1 MSLPAHWRRCVALRA
16 RGNIHSMVCGK
27 GLITLRCFGDM
38 SDQSY
43 WNNFYSSCQGNKHF
57 DWFVRFED
65 AIEYIEP
72 YLPPVSNSFVTRI
85 LEIGCGTSEFS
96 LKLFEHFNRNCR
108 IDCIDFSLEAI
119 KFLRKNIQERGL
131 VAKEIVE
138 TERKLESSLDLTGLA
153 CHQADAKNMPFADE
167 TFSLALDKGTSDAV
181 LKGPKGDVAFADV
194 LHECLRVLKPR
205 GKLIQFSDE
214 PPELRLGALEK
225 VKNDFVQTYS
235 TGLNSSKLRLSWRE
249 LSTQSIFQHYLYV
262 VHKEG
267 VGEHR

>member
-1 MSLPAHWRRCVALRA
+1 MSLLAHWRRCFALRA

-27 GLITLRCFGDM
+27 AGLITLRCFGDM

-43 WNNFYSSCQGNKHF
+43 WNNFYSSCQ
-57 DWFVRFED
+57 
-65 AIEYIEP
+65 
-72 YLPPVSNSFVTRI
+72 
-85 LEIGCGTSEFS
+85 
-96 LKLFEHFNRNCR
+96 
-108 IDCIDFSLEAI
+108 
-119 KFLRKNIQERGL
+119 
-131 VAKEIVE
+131 
-138 TERKLESSLDLTGLA
+138 
-153 CHQADAKNMPFADE
+153 DE

-225 VKNDFVQTYS
+225 VTNDFVQTYS